1 MRTTVFIPVALAGL
15 LLAGCEQKPQPGV
28 QTAPSPTLTPNAS
41 PSAAAARE
49 LTPGP
54 PPSATATPELTPS
67 PPASAPL
74 KSPEETTPPP
84 AQSPPSAATAPELTP
99 ATSPSA
105 TAALESTPSP
115 PASAPLKSPEETTPP
130 PAQSPSFTS
139 GDERPTFS
147 SKSANEY
154 VQSYDAYIND
164 FKLAY
169 QAMRQGDMT
178 KYQAVIQ
185 RAHELQ
191 SKGEKLGGELSP
203 EEQARFADYLN
214 RKANEL
220 AQFANQNH

>member
-1 MRTTVFIPVALAGL
+1 
-15 LLAGCEQKPQPGV
+15 
-28 QTAPSPTLTPNAS
+28 LTPNAS
-41 PSAAAARE
+41 PSAAA
-49 LTPGP
+49 
-54 PPSATATPELTPS
+54 
-67 PPASAPL
+67 ASAPL
-74 KSPEETTPPP
+74 KSPEETTPLP

-99 ATSPSA
+99 SSSPSA

-115 PASAPLKSPEETTPP
+115 PESAPTKSPEETTPP
-130 PAQSPSFTS
+130 AAQSPSSAS

-220 AQFANQNH
+220 AQFANQNQ